1 MYSNEFMKFLFRYQK
16 EECSQKKTKTYQVK
30 FDNRRG
36 GKPAEILIAI
46 DKK

>member
-16 EECSQKKTKTYQVK
+16 EECSQKEPKTYQVK
-30 FDNRRG
+30 FNSRRG
-36 GKPAEILIAI
+36 GKPAEILATI